1 MKNFYKYE
9 ALVLYCQYQLKIE
22 KYNEREIGKTQLR
35 DLLSVMQRVQKAN
48 SKEQNII
55 KMEDAA
61 KELADLYFQL
71 GENELEIINLLSG
84 YVMLSD
90 YYKFILVNS
99 YVKVDNIV
107 KAEEVF
113 CTINDKDTYSLE
125 I

>member
-1 MKNFYKYE
+1 
-9 ALVLYCQYQLKIE
+9 
-22 KYNEREIGKTQLR
+22 
-35 DLLSVMQRVQKAN
+35 

>member
-1 MKNFYKYE
+1 M
-9 ALVLYCQYQLKIE
+9 
-22 KYNEREIGKTQLR
+22 
-35 DLLSVMQRVQKAN
+35 
-48 SKEQNII
+48 
-55 KMEDAA
+55 
-61 KELADLYFQL
+61 
-71 GENELEIINLLSG
+71 EIINLLSG

-99 YVKVDNIV
+99 YIKVDNIV